1 MLISQLSDEDMITLE
16 ITRGNT
22 TIILASMYF
31 DRQKP
36 IEQELTKVDTILQH
50 AKREGA
56 IIAMDSNARSTS
68 WQDTTNRGKRLE
80 DYIIRKQLHIMN
92 EPSTKITFENRVGKS
107 NIDLTLV
114 TNNLIRRITDWKI
127 SDEESNS
134 DHSISYDIKTDINH
148 KTTQERRYRNKR

>member
-68 WQDTTNRGKRLE
+68 WHDTTTNNRGKRL
-80 DYIIRKQLHIMN
+80 
-92 EPSTKITFENRVGKS
+92 KIT
-107 NIDLTLV
+107 
-114 TNNLIRRITDWKI
+114 
-127 SDEESNS
+127 
-134 DHSISYDIKTDINH
+134 
-148 KTTQERRYRNKR
+148 